1 MLMQEAVLKM
11 KKKKTVCYAVVERVP
26 FSNHLILH
34 AAALAIGASQ

>member
-11 KKKKTVCYAVVERVP
+11 KKKKCLLRCSWKDS